1 MRNMNRVLLLI
12 FIFIGALLIILSV
25 PSEQSIVSDVTELE
39 LIEFTYWISIKTE
52 MWWRFAY
59 EMQLKNNSDKTI
71 VIRADI
77 KYLNSE
83 GDIIDSTY
91 VENITLPADE
101 ERSITGH
108 SLISVP
114 SAKDVQDAQIFFQRR

>member
-1 MRNMNRVLLLI
+1 M
-12 FIFIGALLIILSV
+12 IILSV
-25 PSEQSIVSDVTELE
+25 PSEQSIVSDVSDLE
-39 LIEFTYWISIKTE
+39 LIEFTYWVSIKTE
-52 MWWRFAY
+52 MWWRYAY
-59 EMQLKNNSDKTI
+59 ELQLKNNSDKTI

-83 GDIIDSTY
+83 GGIIDSTY

-101 ERSITGH
+101 IRSITGH

-114 SAKDVQDAQIFFQRR
+114 SAKDVQDAEIIFQRK